1 VGGGRVR
8 VGAWVHCGR
17 HRRRAGRARTINASP
32 KSING
37 CKGAVRA
44 TTGACAA
51 AGHHGRRWKGAMG
64 EDFGAEEDFG
74 GCRTMDGRTRLGRH
88 SPHGGFCGGD
98 DGGDG
103 AVGLSPSAKG
113 AGTA

>member
-1 VGGGRVR
+1 
-8 VGAWVHCGR
+8 
-17 HRRRAGRARTINASP
+17 
-32 KSING
+32 
-37 CKGAVRA
+37 
-44 TTGACAA
+44 
-51 AGHHGRRWKGAMG
+51 MG